1 MNMSDFD
8 HLGYTELFL
17 IIGACLM
24 LIAELYGAK
33 MILFLILYV
42 LGSCALV
49 YIYIKF
55 IEGK

>member
-1 MNMSDFD
+1 MSDFD